1 MSFSWHLG
9 EKSPREMSTVSHNPL
24 HITHSPTIRKSLD
37 PSITLTDS
45 SVTQNSDECIV
56 KMTKYD
62 KDQFLKRS
70 FDLLFQNAIKT
81 EEDDKCKMRNL
92 LRQTPLDMLSMEW
105 LNSEPR
111 TIEARAYLIGNLL
124 PQVVLGLEFILKEAC
139 QRNLITNDILDETN
153 YHAGLDRNFNPINR
167 LAEYLMRNNHKYHH
181 FNESSPYV
189 RGLRNTVAKLQNEM
203 FMRSENQLAKLK
215 LTADVKRAEAKQKQ
229 LQLEEEYNRR
239 TEMLSS
245 IYDSFIS
252 AKKNSVDANVVYDI
266 IYTFSELIY
275 KLPEEMK
282 QCLVPIFQTSI
293 TEDYGKLYDREQF
306 VKYLMI
312 YVKPMSNDVYEQF
325 VEHLKLCSIEFHKA
339 EEREERRKLIKKYFI
354 SCDLDQVDEISR
366 DKVFQLCEI
375 YFDTSQQA
383 LKQMIRNP
391 KDWVTREYHLR
402 LPSKEMTAK
411 KESIETLPTSKSVND
426 NNAEERK
433 EISIDNEIN
442 NSADEILQEN
452 MNKFSQLGSR
462 QLDDIY
468 INQVQ
473 CKIEET
479 LSDRPIEMNSLTQ
492 SQFISLMEFF
502 IPENVPINI
511 LHQYLKVFHKYTETT
526 EERDERKQQHFQ
538 KMAKLRKDQLMEKI
552 FYTMSQNFSGMLNLK
567 AFENYLLDYED
578 GFYEAHLKHAKSDL
592 ASVLQLSSSKHS
604 SQQSTIQTTSS
615 SYVSSSLTPSSEQFN
630 SQSNFHSSSDQSSYL
645 YLHYPKTLVEINI
658 NDFKALLNDIFWPK
672 NDPYLSS
679 HDEFDLNCLEKL
691 LDYLKEKLVQNISD
705 KIKSEVRREWIQ
717 NIINTAKIS
726 YNNSMETVYKA
737 VFQTLIKDTL
747 RHGEQ
752 KQITAKIAIL
762 SPTTNE
768 KFTLDTDIQSSLQYV
783 AAIPVEEAEKVIGK
797 CPQKTQS
804 DLLIQCLRTGS
815 TLIHPELLDVR
826 KYSHLNKEEYSSSSI
841 CSEVNSN
848 SNDQPLP
855 FALAIPI
862 PTPKKYFIGVIEV
875 NNLSDSV
882 EVPKFEE
889 HEIQFYRGIACQIG
903 FAFSLINTRY
913 LFTSMLKYA
922 FDWISE
928 RLVNIDQIVF
938 YHQHFSIDENNISD
952 TSVRMD
958 SMNESVHRQML
969 YRLVSKYGMQKA
981 VIHTDPKV
989 INRKDNYLY
998 YYLFDVAESKYT
1010 MQYCILDNE
1019 LIGILDICCSDVL
1032 NKDQVDYLHETL
1044 KVLQDSYAELV
1055 NYTGVSTCGQCKYS
1069 WVAEEEE
1076 ENEEDKRG
1084 AKKRQLL
1091 MNFDNN
1097 KFIPQR
1103 IQKSL
1108 INMELNFLTLRMN
1121 ENLLNDIGKYEIQ
1134 LTDSEIYLLW
1144 TMIILLYPDR
1154 EYDPIN
1160 ERSSVKQLLDSI
1172 KDDFHLSIT
1181 EYDPFVHEKEI
1192 NGSRQTQLNECFEK
1206 ISHEELDQ
1214 YACQS
1219 MKFLYQWLKLCIFI
1233 VNGKLST

>member
-1 MSFSWHLG
+1 MSFSWHVG
-9 EKSPREMSTVSHNPL
+9 EKSPHQMSTVSQNPL
-24 HITHSPTIRKSLD
+24 HLTHSSTIRRSLD
-37 PSITLTDS
+37 PSATLTDS
-45 SVTQNSDECIV
+45 SVTQNSDECMV

-92 LRQTPLDMLSMEW
+92 LRQTPLDMLSIEW

-139 QRNLITNDILDETN
+139 QRNLITNDILDEKN

-229 LQLEEEYNRR
+229 LQLEEENNRR
-239 TEMLSS
+239 IEMLSS

-293 TEDYGKLYDREQF
+293 TEDYGKLYDKEQF

-325 VEHLKLCSIEFHKA
+325 IEHLKLCSTEFRKA

-375 YFDTSQQA
+375 YFDTSQPA
-383 LKQMIRNP
+383 IKQMIRNP

-402 LPSKEMTAK
+402 LPSEEMTES
-411 KESIETLPTSKSVND
+411 KESIETLSTSKSVND

-433 EISIDNEIN
+433 KISIGNEIN

-452 MNKFSQLGSR
+452 MNKSSQLGSR
-462 QLDDIY
+462 QLDYIY

-473 CKIEET
+473 CKIE
-479 LSDRPIEMNSLTQ
+479 DRPIEMNGLTQ

-511 LHQYLKVFHKYTETT
+511 LHQYLNVFQKYTETT
-526 EERDERKQQHFQ
+526 EERDQRKQQHFQ

-552 FYTMSQNFSGMLNLK
+552 FYTMSQDFSGMLNLK

-592 ASVLQLSSSKHS
+592 ASVLQLSNSKHS
-604 SQQSTIQTTSS
+604 SQQSTIQTTSGS
-615 SYVSSSLTPSSEQFN
+615 NVSSSLTPSSEQFT
-630 SQSNFHSSSDQSSYL
+630 SQSNFHSSSDQSSKL
-645 YLHYPKTLVEINI
+645 YLHYPKKLVEISI
-658 NDFKALLNDIFWPK
+658 NDFKSLLNDIFWPK

-679 HDEFDLNCLEKL
+679 YDELDLNCLEKL

-705 KIKSEVRREWIQ
+705 KIKFEVRREWIQ
-717 NIINTAKIS
+717 NIVNTAKNS

-737 VFQTLIKDTL
+737 VFQTLIKDSL

-762 SPTTNE
+762 STTTNE
-768 KFTLDTDIQSSLQYV
+768 KVTLNTDTQSSLQYV
-783 AAIPVEEAEKVIGK
+783 AAIPIEEAEKVIGK

-804 DLLIQCLRTGS
+804 DLLIQCLRTGL
-815 TLIHPELLDVR
+815 TLIHPELLEAR
-826 KYSHLNKEEYSSSSI
+826 KYSHMNKEEYSSSSM
-841 CSEVNSN
+841 CGEVNSS

-862 PTPKKYFIGVIEV
+862 PNPKKYFIGVIEV
-875 NNLSDSV
+875 NNSSNSV
-882 EVPKFEE
+882 EVPKFAE

-938 YHQHFSIDENNISD
+938 YHQHSSTEENNISD
-952 TSVRMD
+952 INVRVD
-958 SMNESVHRQML
+958 SRNESVHRQVL
-969 YRLVSKYGMQKA
+969 YRLVSKYGMHKA
-981 VIHTDPKV
+981 IIHADPKV
-989 INRKDNYLY
+989 INRKDNYLC

-1010 MQYCILDNE
+1010 MQYCILGRQHCTFPFIDSNNQV
-1019 LIGILDICCSDVL
+1019 IGILDICYSDVL
-1032 NKDQVDYLHETL
+1032 NKDQVDYLNQTL
-1044 KVLQDSYAELV
+1044 KLLQDSYVELV
-1055 NYTGVSTCGQCKYS
+1055 NYTGVSTCGQCKFT
-1069 WVAEEEE
+1069 WVGEEEKDD
-1076 ENEEDKRG
+1076 EEDKRG
-1084 AKKRQLL
+1084 AEKRQL

-1108 INMELNFLTLRMN
+1108 INMELNFLTLRIY
-1121 ENLLNDIGKYEIQ
+1121 ENKFPMKN
-1134 LTDSEIYLLW
+1134 W
-1144 TMIILLYPDR
+1144 
-1154 EYDPIN
+1154 
-1160 ERSSVKQLLDSI
+1160 
-1172 KDDFHLSIT
+1172 
-1181 EYDPFVHEKEI
+1181 
-1192 NGSRQTQLNECFEK
+1192 
-1206 ISHEELDQ
+1206 ISML
-1214 YACQS
+1214 
-1219 MKFLYQWLKLCIFI
+1219 
-1233 VNGKLST
+1233 VNR